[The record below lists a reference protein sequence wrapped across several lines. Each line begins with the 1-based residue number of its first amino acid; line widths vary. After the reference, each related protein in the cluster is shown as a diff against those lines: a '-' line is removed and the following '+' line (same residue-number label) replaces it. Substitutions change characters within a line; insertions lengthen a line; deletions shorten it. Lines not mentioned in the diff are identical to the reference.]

1 MDARQIS
8 RSASERDDEP
18 DIFIYTIYRR
28 EQRGSRGEKLEGV
41 VENKLKTAKEK
52 HKQLGEQQKFAD
64 IKSVDCS
71 SGRLGRQRRI
81 K

>member
-1 MDARQIS
+1 MQGKSLDQPARETTSQIYLYILYI
-8 RSASERDDEP
+8 D
-18 DIFIYTIYRR
+18 
-28 EQRGSRGEKLEGV
+28 GSTEEAGGKLAGV

>member
-28 EQRGSRGEKLEGV
+28 EHRGSRGSLEGV